1 MKTAS
6 VMRAILLITD
16 RHPMPGLHL
25 IRVFHLTPEF
35 RLTQAL
41 NLTREA
47 NLMREHHPL
56 AHLLLT
62 RAHPES

>member
-1 MKTAS
+1 MKTVSA
-6 VMRAILLITD
+6 MRAILLITD
-16 RHPMPGLHL
+16 HHPMLGLHL

-35 RLTQAL
+35 RLTRAL

-56 AHLLLT
+56 AHLLLMLV
-62 RAHPES
+62 HPES

>member
-6 VMRAILLITD
+6 AMRVILLITD
-16 RHPMPGLHL
+16 HHPMLGLHL
-25 IRVFHLTPEF
+25 IRVSHLTPEF

-41 NLTREA
+41 NPTRAA

>member
-6 VMRAILLITD
+6 AMRAIRLITD
-16 RHPMPGLHL
+16 HHPMLGLHL

-35 RLTQAL
+35 RLTRAL

-47 NLMREHHPL
+47 SLMPVHHLL

-62 RAHPES
+62 PAHPES

>member
-1 MKTAS
+1 MKTVS

-16 RHPMPGLHL
+16 HHPMLGLHL

-35 RLTQAL
+35 RLTRAL

-56 AHLLLT
+56 AHLLLMLV
-62 RAHPES
+62 HPES

>member
-16 RHPMPGLHL
+16 HHPMLGPHL

-35 RLTQAL
+35 RLTQ
-41 NLTREA
+41 EA
-47 NLMREHHPL
+47 SLMREHHPL
-56 AHLLLT
+56 AHLLLML
-62 RAHPES
+62 AHPES

>member
-1 MKTAS
+1 MKTVSA
-6 VMRAILLITD
+6 MRAILLITD
-16 RHPMPGLHL
+16 HHPMLGLRL

-35 RLTQAL
+35 RLTRAL

-56 AHLLLT
+56 AHLLLSL
-62 RAHPES
+62 AHPES

>member
-6 VMRAILLITD
+6 VMRAILLITVH
-16 RHPMPGLHL
+16 HPMLGPHL

-41 NLTREA
+41 NPTRAA
-47 NLMREHHPL
+47 NLMREHHLL
-56 AHLLLT
+56 AHLLLML
-62 RAHPES
+62 AHPES

>member
-6 VMRAILLITD
+6 AMRAILLITD
-16 RHPMPGLHL
+16 RHPMLGLHL

-47 NLMREHHPL
+47 NLMQEHHLL
-56 AHLLLT
+56 AHLLLML
-62 RAHPES
+62 AHPKS